1 MTLFLEGLLIG
12 APAIFFM
19 GPVLLTLLQASIK
32 HGFRAGFA
40 VASGIAFSDVVCVAL
55 CYVGVA
61 QFMTSPTNQRIMG
74 IAGAII
80 LAGFGVASMLSKPK
94 PQAEVK
100 TITSR
105 DFVGLFVQGF
115 LVNFVNPF
123 VFAYWIGALGVV
135 SNRHGLNPWVVSLM
149 FGGAIT
155 TIYVTDTLKALFAAR
170 MKHYLQSSALLWLNR
185 GMGFLLVLG
194 GGYLLWRVL

>member
-12 APAIFFM
+12 APAILFM
-19 GPVLLTLLQASIK
+19 GPVLMTLLQASIK

-61 QFMTSPTNQRIMG
+61 QFITSPSNQRIMG
-74 IAGAII
+74 IAGSII
-80 LAGFGVASMLSKPK
+80 LAGFGVASLMAKHQPD
-94 PQAEVK
+94 QTVK

-105 DFVGLFVQGF
+105 DFVGLFIQGF

-123 VFAYWIGALGVV
+123 VFTYWIGALGIV
-135 SNRHGLNPWVVSLM
+135 SSRHGLSPTVVILM

-155 TIYVTDTLKALFAAR
+155 TIYVTDSLKALFAAR
-170 MKHYLQSSALLWLNR
+170 MKTYMQSSVLIWLNR
-185 GMGFLLVLG
+185 GMGVFLILG